1 MNNVAILPHLCL
13 YLLQNQNIKRNM
25 VNVVKSNNDVEDT
38 KNNVEN
44 KIHPGNKITPSS
56 NEIIKQNPQL
66 QLQLQIIH
74 LFQWRQT
81 IHNNFN
87 H

>member
-1 MNNVAILPHLCL
+1 
-13 YLLQNQNIKRNM
+13 M

-56 NEIIKQNPQL
+56 NEIIKAESTATTSTATFNPPPIPMAANNTQQL
-66 QLQLQIIH
+66 
-74 LFQWRQT
+74 
-81 IHNNFN
+81 
-87 H
+87 